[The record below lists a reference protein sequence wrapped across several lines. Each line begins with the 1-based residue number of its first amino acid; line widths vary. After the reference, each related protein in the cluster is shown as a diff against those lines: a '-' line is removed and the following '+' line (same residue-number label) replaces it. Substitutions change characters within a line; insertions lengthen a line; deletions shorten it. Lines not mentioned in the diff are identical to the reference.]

1 MLSLLNVWP
10 IRKIITISSCQSLSN
25 IINNHLNHDKIENIK
40 YFSKK
45 TIQRK
50 HLANYKDV

>member
-10 IRKIITISSCQSLSN
+10 IRKIITISSCQSLS
-25 IINNHLNHDKIENIK
+25 NNHLNHDKIENIK